1 MYVGI
6 ALEGRDNRLLTLREG
21 EARVQNK
28 FLFIVEEDIF
38 R

>member
-1 MYVGI
+1 MYVGV
-6 ALEGRDNRLLTLREG
+6 ALKERGNGLLTLRDG

-28 FLFIVEEDIF
+28 YLFIVEEDIF